1 MLRRL
6 FVLFMKGENCM
17 EKLIVNFEAI
27 QGEVNRLNDLLEDY
41 RILYG
46 KLFNVVDQSSLYWK
60 GKDQETYIRKIHE
73 SESYFEKMFQLL
85 QQYISFIEKS
95 LKSYRLCQDEAE
107 ASIRRL

>member
-1 MLRRL
+1 
-6 FVLFMKGENCM
+6 MKGVNCM
-17 EKLIVNFEAI
+17 EKLIVNFDAI

-46 KLFNVVDQSSLYWK
+46 KLFAEVDQSSLYWK

-73 SESYFEKMFQLL
+73 SESDFEKMFQLL